1 MIHNNCEDDLKEKWS
16 NGQALKMLPSK
27 SNTYAS
33 SEKSRL
39 VVPLFLNL
47 VQARGSPFQKD
58 FMTKN
63 SPG

>member
-1 MIHNNCEDDLKEKWS
+1 
-16 NGQALKMLPSK
+16 MLVQK
-27 SNTYAS
+27 
-33 SEKSRL
+33 KSRL
-39 VVPLFLNL
+39 VISLFLNL

>member
-1 MIHNNCEDDLKEKWS
+1 
-16 NGQALKMLPSK
+16 MLPSK

-47 VQARGSPFQKD
+47 VQARGSPFQID